1 MKKYF
6 LHASFI
12 AAIVIIFSSSSAN
25 ANPCITCHTEETPRI
40 VEQWKK
46 SQHYVN
52 GVECEV
58 CHVAGAGDQNSE
70 AHHGVRITTNLTVLY
85 CEGCHALAE
94 EEMAASRDKN
104 GVFSHEPL
112 K

>member
-12 AAIVIIFSSSSAN
+12 AAMIMISSSSN
-25 ANPCITCHTEETPRI
+25 VYANPCVNCHTEETPRI

-46 SQHYVN
+46 SQHFIN

-58 CHVAGAGDQNSE
+58 CHVAGADDQNSE
-70 AHHGVRITTNLTVLY
+70 AHHGTKITTNLTIAY

-94 EEMAASRDKN
+94 EEMAASRDKS
-104 GVFSHEPL
+104 GVFSHAPL